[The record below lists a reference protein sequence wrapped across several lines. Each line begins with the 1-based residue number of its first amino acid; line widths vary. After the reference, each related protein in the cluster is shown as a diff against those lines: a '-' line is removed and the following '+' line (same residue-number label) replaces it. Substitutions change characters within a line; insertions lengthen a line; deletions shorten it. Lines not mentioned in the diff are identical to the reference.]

1 MLLLL
6 FQQDQGVYRRAR
18 VYIHVHAHT
27 LPVAGAGYRLVQDF
41 SSRAAVNTDKYSIR
55 PVLPTTAREL
65 RQTRRFPPTCERPGV
80 FSAARGARVPS
91 ALGPSGAWS
100 CCYTKQVPGGETP
113 SRAPSSP
120 PVHPSMLCP
129 LGMLRKTGVQSKER
143 KNKRR
148 KKKIVC
154 EII

>member
-18 VYIHVHAHT
+18 VYIHVHTHA

-65 RQTRRFPPTCERPGV
+65 RQTRRFPPSYERPGV

-91 ALGPSGAWS
+91 ALGPSGARS
-100 CCYTKQVPGGETP
+100 CCCTKQVWGERHPAGRLPRRRFTP
-113 SRAPSSP
+113 PCSAHSACCARQGFR
-120 PVHPSMLCP
+120 V
-129 LGMLRKTGVQSKER
+129 RKEKIKEE
-143 KNKRR
+143 
-148 KKKIVC
+148 KKIVC